1 MLFTK
6 DSYTYSLDDCRLN
19 SLYCNYYLIV
29 SWTWRN
35 DFILIYIEQQYQY
48 VLINNLVYYLIV
60 IFVEDVVEL

>member
-1 MLFTK
+1 
-6 DSYTYSLDDCRLN
+6 
-19 SLYCNYYLIV
+19 LIV